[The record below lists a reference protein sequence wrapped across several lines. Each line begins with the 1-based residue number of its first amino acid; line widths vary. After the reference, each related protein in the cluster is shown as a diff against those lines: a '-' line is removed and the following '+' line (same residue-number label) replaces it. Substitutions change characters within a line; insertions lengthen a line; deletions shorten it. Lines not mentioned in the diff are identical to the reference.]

1 MENGVAGVDGPPVK
15 VLEKR
20 GDTDCAIILLP
31 VMEELTV
38 LVPVKIQTAVQVIF
52 QKGI

>member
-1 MENGVAGVDGPPVK
+1 MDNWVAGEGGPPVK

-20 GDTDCAIILLP
+20 SDTDYAIILLP

-38 LVPVKIQTAVQVIF
+38 LVPVKIRTAVQVIF
-52 QKGI
+52 